1 METVEIFFSWNWLI
15 WFHQFHK
22 IFGRL
27 EERWNHIL
35 LIGLNNFNPIGLSP
49 CIKLSNFF
57 CCRIWIHH
65 VWLGLALLLYITDIN
80 NSEPQEHHTIYDTKK
95 GLKQESKS
103 QGVGGRRN
111 GMGAC
116 VQHGPP
122 ACLARN
128 KMNLMLCSIDKK
140 RGLTLSS
147 HLIALFGTH
156 FFPLYEILILKKT
169 WFFFL
174 SEIVL

>member
-1 METVEIFFSWNWLI
+1 MGTLICFTEHLTFSLFYFHGNCWNFFSWNWLI

-27 EERWNHIL
+27 EERWNHII

-103 QGVGGRRN
+103 QGVGGRGEWHG
-111 GMGAC
+111 GMC
-116 VQHGPP
+116 TTWSPLP
-122 ACLARN
+122 A
-128 KMNLMLCSIDKK
+128 
-140 RGLTLSS
+140 
-147 HLIALFGTH
+147 
-156 FFPLYEILILKKT
+156 
-169 WFFFL
+169 
-174 SEIVL
+174 